1 MYNYV
6 DFKKRKTTG
15 RSSIVFYTKKLSGS
29 FFLHWLMRNTLNII
43 KGSVANRDVA
53 SKHIEGG
60 KQR

>member
-15 RSSIVFYTKKLSGS
+15 RSSIVIYTKKLSS
-29 FFLHWLMRNTLNII
+29 SYFLHWLMRNTLNII